1 MPSSA
6 EHPLYGPTAT
16 TTQMLDS
23 LKDAGNA
30 AVWTDFDGRYRP
42 IIQRVALRMGLSA
55 EDASDVAQQTL
66 TDFVRDYRLGKYDRG
81 KGRLRHWVMGIARHR
96 ALDLLRSQST
106 RKERHGDSVIMSL
119 PDDQTVSSYWEV
131 EQRKAIFSAAWE
143 EYRTS
148 GKASDV
154 NLQAFELVAIQGMPA
169 EAVAAQ
175 LNISP
180 DLVYKAKSRGMM
192 RLREIIERVTKA
204 YEADE

>member
-1 MPSSA
+1 
-6 EHPLYGPTAT
+6 
-16 TTQMLDS
+16 MLDS

-30 AVWTDFDGRYRP
+30 AVWIDFDSRYRP

-119 PDDQTVSSYWEV
+119 PDDQTVSTYWEV

-154 NLQAFELVAIQGMPA
+154 NLQAFELVAIQGLPA

-175 LNISP
+175 LNISA